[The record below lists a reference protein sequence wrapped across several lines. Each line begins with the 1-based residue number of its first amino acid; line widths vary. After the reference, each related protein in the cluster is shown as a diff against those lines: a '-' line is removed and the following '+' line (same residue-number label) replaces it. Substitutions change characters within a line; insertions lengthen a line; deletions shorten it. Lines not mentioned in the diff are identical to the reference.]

1 MRTINQFDATA
12 SKTLIKWMA
21 AVVSAFALSGVVYA
35 HDPEPIDPHAQHKM
49 AAAAQEIDPND
60 PHAQHKMAAAAADK
74 VAMAE
79 IDLPEGLSLLNQF
92 GARVDLREDVIG
104 DRIVVVNFVY
114 TSCTTVC
121 PVISSIFSM
130 VQQHLGKRIG
140 KDVAL
145 ITITVDP
152 TRDTPHRMLT
162 FAKNFNPDPGWSWL
176 TGDKKSVDKLLLAMG
191 AYTPNFEDHP
201 AMVLIGDES
210 KSEWYRFYGF
220 PAPEAIET
228 RVKELL
234 NNRSS

>member
-1 MRTINQFDATA
+1 MEEQHMRTINQFDATK
-12 SKTLIKWMA
+12 SKTLIKWMG
-21 AVVSAFALSGVVYA
+21 AVVSAFALTGVIYA
-35 HDPEPIDPHAQHKM
+35 HDLEPLDPHAQHKM
-49 AAAAQEIDPND
+49 AAAV
-60 PHAQHKMAAAAADK
+60 DK

-104 DRIVVVNFVY
+104 DRIVAVNFVY
-114 TSCTTVC
+114 TTCTTVC

-130 VQQHLGKRIG
+130 VQQHLGERIG
-140 KDVAL
+140 KEVAL

-210 KSEWYRFYGF
+210 KSEWYRFFGF

-234 NNRSS
+234 NKHNS